1 MIITGKNGK
10 NKLLF
15 QEKKILK
22 LLWCKMSSLDKEQN
36 IVFFESSTDLKNIE
50 KFIPKSGSVIITFD
64 YKSHEILT
72 RKKISHKISDSFL
85 DENDIYFLQQE
96 AYRLTKWFE
105 TEVSDSIT
113 YENINLGELFYIDFY
128 FILLPILKKFFEITR
143 IIKKYPHAKFFTSSA
158 HYEMIKQFSSSV
170 ISLGGKKLPVKFYLD
185 TMSNR
190 FEIGGKYVT
199 INISKKRYNSL
210 KKLTEKIIVKKIQ
223 KMNPSKKT
231 ILLTEF
237 DPLKYTKI
245 FSPELQNISNILLY
259 NRRRPA
265 IWNLQ
270 SLSIL
275 KKSGCGII
283 SENHLM
289 DKTLSNSIQKN
300 GELSENFIQSLLNHE
315 DFLES
320 FFAISGA
327 SFWQSIKHN
336 FIQLCKSRFK
346 NALTEIMLAKKL
358 FEEFTPSAVIVLS
371 EMGFQ
376 EQILIQVAKKFQT
389 SVILLQHGLN
399 FDNKASFEVNQFLGV
414 IPNRSDKMAVW
425 GPVEKKYLE
434 ECKIPL
440 KKIQVVGNPYFDEL
454 FEEHNQTLAE
464 NKGFVLLAAQSPNVG
479 SFVIDAQAKTMEKYL
494 ESIRTICNTVLK
506 ADKELIIK
514 LHPDPA
520 ELDITSFVQKIDP
533 NIQVIKTGSISD
545 LIRSCDVLVTI
556 DISTVTLEAQISEKP
571 VISVS
576 VKNYN
581 IGDDNCSFFKS
592 KSCIRTEI
600 QNFEMNFNRL
610 LQDQEFKRETINR
623 GKKYVDN
630 YLSNKGN
637 ASQKL
642 IEFSIKQ
649 N

>member
-1 MIITGKNGK
+1 
-10 NKLLF
+10 
-15 QEKKILK
+15 
-22 LLWCKMSSLDKEQN
+22 MSSLDKEQN

-72 RKKISHKISDSFL
+72 RRKISHKISDSFL

-199 INISKKRYNSL
+199 INISKKHYNSL
-210 KKLTEKIIVKKIQ
+210 KKLTEKIMVKKIQ

-237 DPLKYTKI
+237 NPLKYTKI

-270 SLSIL
+270 SSSIL

-289 DKTLSNSIQKN
+289 DKTLSDSIQKN
-300 GELSENFIQSLLNHE
+300 SQLSKNFIQSLLNHE

-320 FFAISGA
+320 FFSISGE
-327 SFWQSIKHN
+327 SFWQSIKHD

-376 EQILIQVAKKFQT
+376 EQILIHVAKKFQA

-399 FDNKASFEVNQFLGV
+399 FDDKAAFEVNQFLGV
-414 IPNRSDKMAVW
+414 IPNHSDKIAVW
-425 GPVEKKYLE
+425 GAVDKQYLK

-440 KKIQVVGNPYFDEL
+440 KKIQVIGNPYFDEL
-454 FEEHNQTLAE
+454 FEEHNQTLDE
-464 NKGFVLLAAQSPNVG
+464 NKRFVLLAAQSPNVG

-623 GKKYVDN
+623 GKKYVNN

>member
-1 MIITGKNGK
+1 
-10 NKLLF
+10 
-15 QEKKILK
+15 
-22 LLWCKMSSLDKEQN
+22 MSSLHKEQN
-36 IVFFESSTDLKNIE
+36 IVLFESSTNLKNIE
-50 KFIPKSGSVIITFD
+50 KFISKNDSIIVTFD
-64 YKSHEILT
+64 YKSHEMLT
-72 RKKISHKISDSFL
+72 LRKVSHEVSDSFL
-85 DENDIYFLQQE
+85 DEKDIHFLQKE
-96 AYRLTKWFE
+96 TYRLTKWFE
-105 TEVSDSIT
+105 TKVSDSIT

-128 FILLPILKKFFEITR
+128 FILLPILKKFFEITQ

-170 ISLGGKKLPVKFYLD
+170 ISLGGKKLSAKFYLD

-190 FEIGGKYVT
+190 FEIGGKYIT

-265 IWNLQ
+265 IWNSQ

-300 GELSENFIQSLLNHE
+300 DQLSKNFIQSLLNHE

-320 FFAISGA
+320 FFAINGA

-399 FDNKASFEVNQFLGV
+399 FDDKAAFEANQFLGV
-414 IPNRSDKMAVW
+414 IPNRSDKIAVW
-425 GPVEKKYLE
+425 GTVDKQYLE

>member
-1 MIITGKNGK
+1 MT
-10 NKLLF
+10 
-15 QEKKILK
+15 
-22 LLWCKMSSLDKEQN
+22 SSHKEQN
-36 IVFFESSTDLKNIE
+36 IVLFESSTDLKNIE
-50 KFIPKSGSVIITFD
+50 KFIPKNDSAIITFD

-72 RKKISHKISDSFL
+72 IRRVPHEVSDSFL
-85 DENDIYFLQQE
+85 DEKDIHFLQKE
-96 AYRLTKWFE
+96 TYRLTRWFE
-105 TEVSDSIT
+105 TKISDSVT

-128 FILLPILKKFFEITR
+128 FILLPVMKKFFEITR
-143 IIKKYPHAKFFTSSA
+143 IIKKYPNANFFASSA
-158 HYEMIKQFSSSV
+158 HHDMIKQFSQHV
-170 ISLGGKKLPVKFYLD
+170 ISLGGKKLSAKFYLD
-185 TMSNR
+185 VISNR

-199 INISKKRYNSL
+199 VNLSKKRYNSL
-210 KKLTEKIIVKKIQ
+210 KKFSEKIMIKKIQ
-223 KMNPSKKT
+223 KLNPSKKT
-231 ILLTEF
+231 ILFTEF
-237 DPLKYTKI
+237 DPLKYSTI
-245 FSPELQNISNILLY
+245 FSPELQNLSNILLY

-270 SLSIL
+270 SASIL

-283 SENHLM
+283 SENHLL
-289 DKTLSNSIQKN
+289 DKTLSNSIKKN
-300 GELSENFIQSLLNHE
+300 SELTENFIQSLLGYE

-320 FFAISGA
+320 FFSINGM
-327 SFWQSIKHN
+327 SFWQSIKHS
-336 FIQLCKSRFK
+336 FIELCKSRFK

-358 FEEFTPSAVIVLS
+358 FEKFAPSAVIVLS

-389 SVILLQHGLN
+389 LVILLQHGIN
-399 FDNKASFEVNQFLGV
+399 FDDKAAFEVNKFLGV
-414 IPNRSDKMAVW
+414 IPNRSDKIAVW
-425 GPVEKKYLE
+425 GPIDKQYLE

-440 KKIQVVGNPYFDEL
+440 KKIQVIGNPYFDEL
-454 FEEHNQTLAE
+454 FEDLDQTLTK
-464 NKGFVLLAAQSPNVG
+464 NKGFVLVAAQSPNVG
-479 SFVIDAQAKTMEKYL
+479 SFVIDAKIKTMEKYL
-494 ESIRTICNTVLK
+494 EAIRTICKTVLT

-514 LHPDPA
+514 LHPDPS
-520 ELDITSFVQKIDP
+520 ELDITTFVKKIDP
-533 NIQVIKTGSISD
+533 KIRVIKAGNISD

-556 DISTVTLEAQISEKP
+556 DISTVTLEAQIFEKP

-592 KSCIRTEI
+592 KSCIRTEL

-623 GKKYVDN
+623 GKKYVNN
-630 YLSNKGN
+630 YLSNQGN
-637 ASQKL
+637 ASRKL

>member
-50 KFIPKSGSVIITFD
+50 KFIPKSCSVIITFD

-72 RKKISHKISDSFL
+72 RRKISHKISDSFL

-210 KKLTEKIIVKKIQ
+210 KKLAEKIMVKKIQ

-300 GELSENFIQSLLNHE
+300 DQLSKNFIQSLLNHE

-320 FFAISGA
+320 FFAINGA

-376 EQILIQVAKKFQT
+376 EQILIHVAKKFQA

-399 FDNKASFEVNQFLGV
+399 FDDKAAFEVNQFLGV
-414 IPNRSDKMAVW
+414 IPNRSDKIAVW
-425 GPVEKKYLE
+425 GPLDKKYLE

-440 KKIQVVGNPYFDEL
+440 KKIQVIGNPYFDEL
-454 FEEHNQTLAE
+454 FEEHNQTLDE
-464 NKGFVLLAAQSPNVG
+464 NKRFVLLAAQSPNVG